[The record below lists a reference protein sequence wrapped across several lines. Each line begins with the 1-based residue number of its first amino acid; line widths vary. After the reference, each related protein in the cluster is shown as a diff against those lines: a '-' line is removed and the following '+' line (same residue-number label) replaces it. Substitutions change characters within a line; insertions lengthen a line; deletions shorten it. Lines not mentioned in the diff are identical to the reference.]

1 MPRAATNGI
10 ELEYETFGDP
20 ADEPLLLVSG
30 HGAQLVWWEE
40 DFCAGLVDRGFFVI
54 RFDNRDV
61 GKSTRIDG
69 GEIDLM
75 AAITKA
81 LSGDAIEAPYTLADM
96 AADAWGLLDA
106 LGIGSAH
113 LVGASMGG
121 MIAQEMAIAEPER
134 VRSLTSI
141 MSTTGDP
148 DAGGPHPEVL
158 DVILAPSPSEREAY
172 IDDYVEG
179 GRAISSP
186 DFFDEDLSRR
196 RGARTYDRG
205 FNPAGVTQ
213 QLMAI
218 MASGSRSDALRQLD
232 IEALVI
238 HGDLDPLVDVSG
250 GERTAECLRG
260 SELLILDGM
269 GHDLPTHYWS
279 RLIEAICAVAARAPA
294 KS

>member
-1 MPRAATNGI
+1 MPRAAVNGI

-61 GKSTRIDG
+61 GKSTWIDG
-69 GEIDLM
+69 GDIDVM
-75 AAITKA
+75 AALTKA
-81 LSGDAIEAPYTLADM
+81 LMGEPVEAPYTLADM
-96 AADAWGLLDA
+96 ASDAWGLLDS
-106 LGIGSAH
+106 LGIERAH
-113 LVGASMGG
+113 LAGASMGG
-121 MIAQEMAIAEPER
+121 MIVQEMAIAHPER

-148 DAGGPHPEVL
+148 DVGSPHPEVL
-158 DVILAPSPSEREAY
+158 DVILDTSPSERSAY

-186 DFFDEDLSRR
+186 DFFDDDLSRR
-196 RGARTYDRG
+196 RAARTFDRG
-205 FNPAGVTQ
+205 YHPIGISQ

-232 IEALVI
+232 VEALVI
-238 HGDLDPLVDVSG
+238 HGDADPLVDVSG

-260 SELLILDGM
+260 SELLILEGM

-294 KS
+294 PS